1 MTYTNI
7 HMRKRKKTHTKLPTR
22 GSKINNKIN
31 TRKKNK
37 RHTNVPNSMRMRY
50 ATIGETMD
58 VREKVWEKRT
68 FQNENHN
75 ESLKHTNTPRNEIEF
90 DDTLRCEDDKHAVQC
105 SGHKSYK

>member
-1 MTYTNI
+1 
-7 HMRKRKKTHTKLPTR
+7 
-22 GSKINNKIN
+22 
-31 TRKKNK
+31 
-37 RHTNVPNSMRMRY
+37 MRMRY

-105 SGHKSYK
+105 SGHKSYKQRRAREKEKVKTKFVMFIRVTKRSAEAEEKTLKQNKKQVEN